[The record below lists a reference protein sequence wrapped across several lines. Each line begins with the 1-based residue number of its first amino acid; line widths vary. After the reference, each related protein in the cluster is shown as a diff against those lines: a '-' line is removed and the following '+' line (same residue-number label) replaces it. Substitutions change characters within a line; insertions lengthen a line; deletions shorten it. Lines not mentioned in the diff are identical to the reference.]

1 MKKGL
6 LITLGI
12 LVALIGLL
20 ALSPFLFKDKIKQAI
35 DDQLAQN
42 INAKVGYDADQFGL
56 SIFSNFP
63 NITVSLGGISLVG
76 TVEEFEG
83 DTLFAADKFR
93 LELDIMSVISGDK
106 IKIKGIYLNKAKIVT
121 IMAANG
127 KSSWDITVPS
137 TDTTTTAPE
146 EPSTLAIGIEKW
158 EITDA
163 TIVYDDRTLPM
174 YAKFEKFNHEGSGDI
189 MADIYD
195 LSTYTHIEDMYVNFD
210 GITYLNHNV
219 FDAKAKVN
227 IDMAKSKYTFLDNQ
241 FAIND
246 FKFGFNGFLA
256 MPAEGMDM
264 DITYEAKETAFKNIL
279 SLVPGVYTKDFN
291 DIKTAGTLAFN
302 GYVKGMMT
310 DTQMPGFGLNLL
322 VKDGMLQ
329 YPSLPDAVKNVGID
343 LNVEAKD
350 GNLDQLVVNLKK
362 FHMEMGNMPIDARL
376 ISKGMDPYDLDA
388 NVLAKI
394 NLEEIT
400 KIFPV
405 DGTQLKGALGVD
417 IKAKGKYSDS
427 LHLMPIVDALFTID
441 NGYVK
446 SAEFPLPL
454 EQVFLKTIIKS
465 SGDMVNTVVNLERF
479 QMLLDG
485 EKFEATALVKNLD
498 NISYEATLKGI
509 IDLAKMTKIYPI
521 EGTTLSGRINADIKT
536 KGTMAD
542 IDAGKYQNTSTSG
555 TMSIDKLTYSA
566 VDFPQGFSI
575 TTAAFSFDPGKMNIN
590 NMVGNA
596 GKSDYAVNGYFA
608 NYMGYVFGGKDS
620 TLRGV
625 LNYSGDKL
633 DVNEWMTEDETAS
646 TTAPADT
653 AASEMSVV
661 EVPTNLDFVFNSN
674 VKEVLYDNLNLQS
687 FAGSVIV
694 KDGILTLKGL
704 NFLTLGGKFNTDMSY
719 NTQNIKDP
727 KFNMDLK
734 IQQLGFKEAFTAFN
748 TVQKLAPVAKN
759 MEGKMDLSIVMA
771 GSLDKTMSV
780 VYNTLNG
787 GGNMFIP
794 NAQLA
799 NSKVLDGLASIT
811 KVKELSP
818 LGLNNVKVNFKIVN
832 GNLVIDPFDVN
843 AGDLKMNVGGK
854 SKLDG
859 DMDFLVKADVPTGAL
874 GTAAAG
880 AISNLAGTTVTAPKN
895 IKMNLNVVGTYDNPK
910 VKLIGTSAGES
921 DKSTKEK
928 ITETAKT
935 EIKNQIQNNEQVK
948 QAQAEID
955 KQKKE
960 AEAKIKQ
967 EQARLQKEAE
977 EKAKKEA
984 EKKAKDLLKDSPFKF

>member
-20 ALSPFLFKDKIKQAI
+20 ALSPFLFKDKIRQAI
-35 DDQLAQN
+35 DDQIAKN
-42 INAKVGYDADQFGL
+42 INAKVGYDANQFGL

-76 TVEEFEG
+76 VVEEFKG

-106 IKIKGIYLNKAKIVT
+106 IKIKGVYLDKAKIVT

-127 KSSWDITVPS
+127 KSSWDITFPS

-146 EPSTLAIGIEKW
+146 EPSTLSIGIEQWK
-158 EITDA
+158 ISDA
-163 TIVYDDRTLPM
+163 TIIYDDRTLPM
-174 YAKFEKFNHEGSGDI
+174 YAKFMQFNHEGSGDI
-189 MADIYD
+189 TADIYD
-195 LSTYTHIEDMYVNFD
+195 LTTYTHIEDTYVNFD
-210 GITYLNHNV
+210 GVTYLNHNV

-264 DITYEAKETAFKNIL
+264 DITYEAKETEFKNIL

-291 DIKTAGTLAFN
+291 DIKTSGSLAFN

-310 DTQMPGFGLNLL
+310 DTQLPGFGLNLL

-329 YPSLPDAVKNVGID
+329 YPDLPTAVKNIGID
-343 LNVEAKD
+343 LNVDAKD
-350 GNLDQLVVNLKK
+350 GNLDQLLVNLKK
-362 FHMEMGNMPIDARL
+362 FHMDMGNMPIDARL

-394 NLEEIT
+394 NLEEVT

-417 IKAKGKYSDS
+417 VKAKGKYSDS
-427 LHLMPIVDALFTID
+427 LHLMPVVDALFTID

-446 SAEFPLPL
+446 SKDFPLPL

-465 SGDMVNTVVNLERF
+465 TGDMATTVVNLERF
-479 QMLLDG
+479 QMLLDK

-498 NISYEATLKGI
+498 AIEYQATLKGI
-509 IDLAKMTKIYPI
+509 IDLAKMTKVYPI
-521 EGTTLSGRINADIKT
+521 EGTTLTGRINTDIQT

-555 TMSIDKLTYSA
+555 TMSIDKLTYA
-566 VDFPQGFSI
+566 AKDLPQGFTI
-575 TTAAFSFDPGKMNIN
+575 TRAAFNFDPAKMNIE
-590 NMVGNA
+590 NMVGTA

-608 NYMGYVFGGKDS
+608 NYMGYIFGGKDS
-620 TLRGV
+620 TLKGV
-625 LNYSGDKL
+625 LNYSGNKL
-633 DVNEWMTEDETAS
+633 DVNEWMAEEEATS
-646 TTAPADT
+646 PAPADT
-653 AASEMSVV
+653 AASAMSVV
-661 EVPTNLDFVFNSN
+661 EVPKNLDFVFNSN
-674 VKEVLYDNLNLQS
+674 VKEVLYDNLNLQN

-694 KDGILTLKGL
+694 KEGILALKGL
-704 NFLTLGGKFNTDMSY
+704 NFLTLGGKFHTDMLY

-727 KFNMDLK
+727 KFAMDLK
-734 IQQLGFKEAFTAFN
+734 IQQLGFKEAFAAFN

-759 MEGKMDLSIVMA
+759 MEGKMDLNIVMA
-771 GSLDKTMSV
+771 GSLDQTMSV

-787 GGNMFIP
+787 SGNLLIP

-799 NSKVLDGLASIT
+799 NSKVLDGLASVT
-811 KVKELSP
+811 KMQGLSP
-818 LGLNNVKVNFKIVN
+818 LALNNVKVNFTIVD
-832 GNLVIDPFDVN
+832 GNLMIAPFDVK
-843 AGDLKMNVGGK
+843 AGEIKMNVGGK
-854 SKLDG
+854 SKIDG
-859 DMDFLVKADVPTGAL
+859 DMDMIVKMDVPTGAM
-874 GTAAAG
+874 GEAAAG
-880 AISNLAGTTVTAPKN
+880 ALSSLAGTNISAPKS
-895 IKMNLNVVGTYDNPK
+895 IKMDLNMTGTYDNPK
-910 VKLIGTSAGES
+910 VRVVGTSAGEGE
-921 DKSTKEK
+921 KPVKEK
-928 ITETAKT
+928 VKEAAKT

-955 KQKKE
+955 RQKKE

-977 EKAKKEA
+977 EKAKQEA
-984 EKKAKDLLKDSPFKF
+984 EKKAKDLLKNSPFKF

>member
-1 MKKGL
+1 MKKGI

-42 INAKVGYDADQFGL
+42 INAKVGYDVDQFGL

-76 TVEEFEG
+76 TVEEFKG

-106 IKIKGIYLNKAKIVT
+106 IKIKGIYLDKAKIVT

-137 TDTTTTAPE
+137 TDTTAAAPE
-146 EPSTLAIGIEKW
+146 EPSTLSIGIEKW
-158 EITDA
+158 EVKNS
-163 TIVYDDRTLPM
+163 TIIYDDRTLPM

-189 MADIYD
+189 TADIYD
-195 LSTYTHIEDMYVNFD
+195 LTTSTHIEETYINFD
-210 GITYLNHNV
+210 GITYLNHHV

-264 DITYEAKETAFKNIL
+264 DITYEAKETDFKNIL
-279 SLVPGVYTKDFN
+279 SLVPGIYTKDYT
-291 DIKTAGTLAFN
+291 DLKTSGTLAFN

-310 DTQMPGFGLNLL
+310 DTQMPGFSLNLL

-329 YPSLPDAVKNVGID
+329 YPDLPAALKNVAID
-343 LNVEAKD
+343 LNVDAKD
-350 GNLDQLVVNLKK
+350 GNLDHLVVNLKK
-362 FHMEMGNMPIDARL
+362 FHMDMGTTPIDARL
-376 ISKGMDPYDLDA
+376 LSKGMDPYDLDA
-388 NVLAKI
+388 NVLAKV

-405 DGTQLKGALGVD
+405 EGTQLKGALGVD

-446 SAEFPLPL
+446 SKDFPLPL
-454 EQVFLKTIIKS
+454 EQVFLKTSIKS
-465 SGDMVNTVVNLERF
+465 PGDMVNTVVNLERF
-479 QMLLDG
+479 QMLLDK
-485 EKFEATALVKNLD
+485 EKFEATAVVKNLD
-498 NISYEATLKGI
+498 NISYEATVKGI

-521 EGTTLSGRINADIKT
+521 EGTTLTGRINADIKT

-566 VDFPQGFSI
+566 TDFPQGMTISN
-575 TTAAFSFDPGKMNIN
+575 AAFVFDPGKMNITS
-590 NMVGNA
+590 MSGTA

-608 NYMGYVFGGKDS
+608 NYMGYVFGAKDS
-620 TLRGV
+620 TLYGV
-625 LNYSGDKL
+625 LNYSGNKL
-633 DVNEWMTEDETAS
+633 DVNEWMAEDETA
-646 TTAPADT
+646 TAAPADT
-653 AASEMSVV
+653 AASSMSVF
-661 EVPTNLDFVFNSN
+661 EVPKNYDFVFNAN
-674 VKEVLYDNLNLQS
+674 VKEVLYDNLNMQS
-687 FAGSVIV
+687 FAGSVLV
-694 KDGILTLKGL
+694 KEGILKLKGL
-704 NFLTLGGKFNTDMSY
+704 NFLTLGGKFQSDMTY

-727 KFNMDLK
+727 KFDMDLK
-734 IQQLGFKEAFTAFN
+734 IQQLGFKEAFAAFN
-748 TVQKLAPVAKN
+748 TVKKIAPVAKN
-759 MEGKMDLSIVMA
+759 IEGKMDMNIVMS
-771 GSLDKTMSV
+771 GGLDQAMNV

-787 GGNMFIP
+787 SGSMFIP

-799 NSKVLDGLASIT
+799 NSKVLDGLASVT
-811 KVKELSP
+811 KTKELSP
-818 LGLNNVKVNFKIVN
+818 LALNNVKVNFKIVD
-832 GNLVIDPFDVN
+832 GNLILEPFDVK
-843 AGDLKMNVGGK
+843 AGEIKMNVGGG

-859 DMDFLVKADVPTGAL
+859 DMDLLVKMDVPTGEL
-874 GTAAAG
+874 GNAAAG

-895 IKMNLNVVGTYDNPK
+895 IKMDLNVTGTYDNPK
-910 VKLIGTSAGES
+910 VRLVKTSAGEGGNAS
-921 DKSTKEK
+921 VKENV
-928 ITETAKT
+928 TAAAKT
-935 EIKNQIQNNEQVK
+935 EVKKQLENNEQVK
-948 QAQAEID
+948 QAQAELA
-955 KQKKE
+955 KQQKE
-960 AEAKIKQ
+960 AEDKLKQ

-977 EKAKKEA
+977 DKAKKEA
-984 EKKAKDLLKDSPFKF
+984 TKQANDLLKKGLPKF